1 MHAPDSLRAL
11 LNVSADASTEQ
22 WQEIYESKIFEARN
36 DMLQKFAVPSLIRKK
51 NKSLEALVHAENESS
66 YSTHETPFSS
76 SALADK
82 IEFLERYEEKMSELR
97 LALTAADSFT
107 KLSKIAASLALQ
119 QDYYM
124 MLFTLYFSEH
134 YRALPEEVNTR
145 DMIDTGKLILQLKAG
160 NPDDKMSWEIEK
172 ELARIQ
178 KIHQLL

>member
-1 MHAPDSLRAL
+1 MHLPETLRAL
-11 LNVSADASTEQ
+11 LNISADGSAEQ
-22 WQEIYESKIFEARN
+22 LQEVYETKLFDARN
-36 DMLQKFAVPSLIRKK
+36 DILQKFAVPSLIRKK
-51 NKSLEALVHAENESS
+51 NKTLEALVQAENEA
-66 YSTHETPFSS
+66 YTSTHESPFSS

-97 LALTAADSFT
+97 LALTSAGSFT
-107 KLSKIAASLALQ
+107 KLSKIAASIALQ

-145 DMIDTGKLILQLKAG
+145 DMIDTGKLILHLKAG